1 MESPQQT
8 RRRSW
13 WRFITADLFRI
24 AFLVTMLVA
33 LIALRKPCSEG
44 VAQFFETFDPPP
56 DAAPAA
62 APSNVQRIDELSEED
77 IKQMFPNSLDAGAIK
92 PDN

>member
-62 APSNVQRIDELSEED
+62 GPPVQRIDELSEED
-77 IKQMFPNSLDAGAIK
+77 IKKMFPHSLDAGAPI
-92 PDN
+92 PAN

>member
-62 APSNVQRIDELSEED
+62 GPPVQRIDELSEED
-77 IKQMFPNSLDAGAIK
+77 IKKMFPHSLDAGTTIPA
-92 PDN
+92 N